1 MWLEMNDVEKGIVQ
15 VIREQNIRW
24 LVMGAAAEKYYS
36 KYMPPSIF
44 LMICVS

>member
-36 KYMPPSIF
+36 KYMPPF
-44 LMICVS
+44 LSL